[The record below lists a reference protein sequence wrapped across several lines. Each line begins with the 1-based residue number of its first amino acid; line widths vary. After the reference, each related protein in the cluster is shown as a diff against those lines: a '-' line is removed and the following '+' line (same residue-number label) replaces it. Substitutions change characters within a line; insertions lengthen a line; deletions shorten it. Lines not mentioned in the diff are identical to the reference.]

1 MESRN
6 VYESSFLS
14 NAQRSASR
22 AAFLRKTYLNL
33 AFAILAFVGIE
44 GLLMQWQPAIEL
56 AQTMVSGRNWLV
68 VLFAFMGISWL
79 ANTWALQPSS
89 IGKQYAGLYLY
100 VAAEA
105 VVFLPLLLFANAIAP
120 DTIGQAAILTLSLV
134 GGLTA
139 VVFLTG
145 KDFSF
150 LGAFLSMGFFVSLGV
165 IVCALIFG
173 WQLGLWFSLAMAG
186 FAAVAVLYQ
195 TGATVYRYDES
206 QYVAAALGLFA
217 SLAML
222 FWYILQILLNNRR

>member
-68 VLFAFMGISWL
+68 VLLAFMGVSWL

-100 VAAEA
+100 VFAEA
-105 VVFLPLLLFANAIAP
+105 VVFLPLLLLANAIAP

-150 LGAFLSMGFFVSLGV
+150 LGAFLSIGFFVSLGV

-217 SLAML
+217 SIAML
-222 FWYILQILLNNRR
+222 FWYILQILLNSRR

>member
-68 VLFAFMGISWL
+68 VLLAFMGISWL

-105 VVFLPLLLFANAIAP
+105 VVFLPLLLLANAIAP

-217 SLAML
+217 SIAML

>member
-68 VLFAFMGISWL
+68 VLLAFMGISWL

-100 VAAEA
+100 VFADA
-105 VVFLPLLLFANAIAP
+105 VVFLPLLLLANAIAP

-195 TGATVYRYDES
+195 TGATIYRYGES

-217 SLAML
+217 SIAML

>member
-68 VLFAFMGISWL
+68 VLLAFMGISWL

-100 VAAEA
+100 VFAEA
-105 VVFLPLLLFANAIAP
+105 VVFLPLLLLANAIAP
-120 DTIGQAAILTLSLV
+120 DTIWQAAILTLSLV

-150 LGAFLSMGFFVSLGV
+150 LGAFLSIGFFVSLGV

-217 SLAML
+217 SIAML

>member
-100 VAAEA
+100 VFVEA
-105 VVFLPLLLFANAIAP
+105 VVFLPLLLLANAIAP

-139 VVFLTG
+139 VVFLTDR
-145 KDFSF
+145 KS
-150 LGAFLSMGFFVSLGV
+150 VV
-165 IVCALIFG
+165 
-173 WQLGLWFSLAMAG
+173 
-186 FAAVAVLYQ
+186 
-195 TGATVYRYDES
+195 
-206 QYVAAALGLFA
+206 
-217 SLAML
+217 
-222 FWYILQILLNNRR
+222 

>member
-1 MESRN
+1 MEDRD
-6 VYESSFLS
+6 VYGASFLS
-14 NAQRSASR
+14 NAERSASR
-22 AAFLRKTYLNL
+22 AAFLKKTYFNL
-33 AFAILAFVGIE
+33 ALAILVFIGIE

-56 AQTMVSGRNWLV
+56 AQTMVSGRSWLV
-68 VLFAFMGISWL
+68 VLFVFMGISWL
-79 ANTWALQPSS
+79 ANSWALQPSS

-105 VVFLPLLLFANAIAP
+105 VVFLPLLLLANAIAP
-120 DTIGQAAILTLSLV
+120 DTIGQAAILTLSLA

-139 VVFLTG
+139 VVFITG

-150 LGAFLSMGFFVSLGV
+150 LGAFLSIGFFVSLGV

-195 TGATVYRYDES
+195 TGATIYRYDDS

-217 SLAML
+217 AIAML

>member
-56 AQTMVSGRNWLV
+56 AQTMVSGRIWLV
-68 VLFAFMGISWL
+68 VLLAFMGISWL

-100 VAAEA
+100 VFAEA
-105 VVFLPLLLFANAIAP
+105 VVFLPLLLLANAIAP

-145 KDFSF
+145 KDVSF
-150 LGAFLSMGFFVSLGV
+150 LGAFLSIGFFVSLGV

-217 SLAML
+217 SIAML
-222 FWYILQILLNNRR
+222 FWYILQTLLNNRR

>member
-68 VLFAFMGISWL
+68 VLLAFMGISWL

-100 VAAEA
+100 VFADA
-105 VVFLPLLLFANAIAP
+105 VVFLPLLLLANAIAP

-150 LGAFLSMGFFVSLGV
+150 LGAFLSIGFFVSLGV

-195 TGATVYRYDES
+195 TGATIYRYGES

-217 SLAML
+217 SIAML

>member
-68 VLFAFMGISWL
+68 VLLAFMGISWL

-100 VAAEA
+100 VFAEA
-105 VVFLPLLLFANAIAP
+105 VVFLPLLLLANAIAP

-150 LGAFLSMGFFVSLGV
+150 LGAFLSIGFFVSLGV

-217 SLAML
+217 SIAML

>member
-68 VLFAFMGISWL
+68 VLLAFMGISWL

-105 VVFLPLLLFANAIAP
+105 VVFLPLLLLANAIAP

-150 LGAFLSMGFFVSLGV
+150 LGAFLSIGFFVSLGV

-217 SLAML
+217 SIAML

>member
-68 VLFAFMGISWL
+68 VLLAFMGISWL

-89 IGKQYAGLYLY
+89 IGKQYAGLCLY
-100 VAAEA
+100 VFAEA
-105 VVFLPLLLFANAIAP
+105 VVFLPLLLLANAIAP

-150 LGAFLSMGFFVSLGV
+150 LGAFLSIGFFVSLGV

-217 SLAML
+217 SIAML